1 MTADTED
8 AAAEAVDT
16 DERTL
21 ALIPSVVRAY
31 QTVLSD
37 PGRFSRFAL
46 GPLAGLVIGNVM
58 VMLEQA
64 AADPPSD
71 TWRNGVFL
79 LQLAFVSIFSL
90 FWQQQVL
97 TGSATGSLDRL
108 GLSFRELRFFGYCVL
123 MVLFVN
129 AFTRGAGY
137 LIVIGSFAVVIT
149 GSFFV
154 VSPLLRKAIPTPS
167 GAMLALFFI
176 VCGALL
182 YAVPHPPVTDFV
194 ERALEVVMPVPA
206 TRLFL
211 TLPAVV
217 MGEQGDLVARS
228 WRRTR
233 DNPIQIYLGLAMC
246 IGPSEFARRAL
257 QQAADLVPS
266 GGAGIRGAASAAL
279 SLTPLLGS
287 ILLLVGVAIASSFLC
302 FAYQQL
308 TGDDDVVPSDDA
320 KTEGPSPA

>member
-1 MTADTED
+1 MVFPHGLALNARFTNSPATSRSRDRFAHRRVSEGRMTADTED

-123 MVLFVN
+123 M
-129 AFTRGAGY
+129 
-137 LIVIGSFAVVIT
+137 
-149 GSFFV
+149 
-154 VSPLLRKAIPTPS
+154 
-167 GAMLALFFI
+167 
-176 VCGALL
+176 
-182 YAVPHPPVTDFV
+182 
-194 ERALEVVMPVPA
+194 
-206 TRLFL
+206 
-211 TLPAVV
+211 
-217 MGEQGDLVARS
+217 
-228 WRRTR
+228 
-233 DNPIQIYLGLAMC
+233 
-246 IGPSEFARRAL
+246 
-257 QQAADLVPS
+257 
-266 GGAGIRGAASAAL
+266 
-279 SLTPLLGS
+279 
-287 ILLLVGVAIASSFLC
+287 
-302 FAYQQL
+302 
-308 TGDDDVVPSDDA
+308 
-320 KTEGPSPA
+320 